1 MRTEWPSEAI
11 KEGDNLMK
19 FKHFVLLNS
28 LILFLFGGA
37 FMLRPFDMMAL
48 YGVVQSGWGVTGLLA
63 VTLIGFGMVL
73 SSIAS
78 NVPEERQR
86 IVTIALLLANL
97 LAFAV
102 SLSQQR
108 AIWNT
113 EMGWVTSGLYL
124 AFVFGYGY
132 LVMKGTTVRH
142 SAHRA

>member
-1 MRTEWPSEAI
+1 
-11 KEGDNLMK
+11 MK
-19 FKHFVLLNS
+19 FKHIVLLNS
-28 LILFLFGGA
+28 FILFLFGGA

-113 EMGWVTSGLYL
+113 EMGCVTSGLYL
-124 AFVFGYGY
+124 AFVLGYGY
-132 LVMKGTTVRH
+132 LVMKGTTARH